1 MADVKVTCLANDPLE
16 AISAYRFFQDDV
28 EVGVAALPE
37 FTVAN
42 VPPGV
47 HKYEVA
53 AENVWGLGPKSDP
66 VSTPPAPSKCGGVQI
81 NIVINIG

>member
-1 MADVKVTCLANDPLE
+1 MADVKVTCTANDPAE
-16 AISAYRFFQDDV
+16 AVSAYHFFQDDV
-28 EVGVAALPE
+28 EVGSNTAPE
-37 FTVAN
+37 FTVTG
-42 VPPGV
+42 VTPGV

-66 VSTPPAPSKCGGVQI
+66 VSTPPGASKCGGVQI